1 MATTAV
7 TTPDIGS
14 VLSGRVRRVFYAV
27 WAGASVAAGAVSV
40 WAGSAGVEVPWLA
53 PTLTTLAWLGAA
65 CGLTAASHT
74 PTAEAL
80 PGDTEAA
87 AAAVAAPAAL
97 PAAEAVAEPGT
108 VPAREA

>member
-1 MATTAV
+1 M
-7 TTPDIGS
+7 
-14 VLSGRVRRVFYAV
+14 FYAL

-74 PTAEAL
+74 PTAESL
-80 PGDTEAA
+80 PGDAEAA
-87 AAAVAAPAAL
+87 VSAAAVPAAL
-97 PAAEAVAEPGT
+97 PAAAGPEAGT

>member
-14 VLSGRVRRVFYAV
+14 VLSGRVRRVFYAL

-87 AAAVAAPAAL
+87 VAAAAPAAL
-97 PAAEAVAEPGT
+97 PAAVAEPEAGT

>member
-1 MATTAV
+1 MAITAV

-14 VLSGRVRRVFYAV
+14 VLSGRVRQVIYAV

-87 AAAVAAPAAL
+87 VAAAAPAAL
-97 PAAEAVAEPGT
+97 PAAVAEPEAGT

>member
-14 VLSGRVRRVFYAV
+14 VLSGRVRRVFYAL

-74 PTAEAL
+74 PTAETL
-80 PGDTEAA
+80 PEA
-87 AAAVAAPAAL
+87 AAPAAL
-97 PAAEAVAEPGT
+97 PAPEAEAGT

>member
-1 MATTAV
+1 MAATAV

-14 VLSGRVRRVFYAV
+14 VLSGSVRQVIYAV

-53 PTLTTLAWLGAA
+53 PTLVTLAWLGAA
-65 CGLTAASHT
+65 CGLTAATHT

-80 PGDTEAA
+80 PEDTEAA
-87 AAAVAAPAAL
+87 VAAVAAPAAL
-97 PAAEAVAEPGT
+97 PAAEPEPEAGT

>member
-1 MATTAV
+1 MATTVV
-7 TTPDIGS
+7 TTPDISS
-14 VLSGRVRRVFYAV
+14 VLSGRVRQVIYAV

-80 PGDTEAA
+80 PGDTG
-87 AAAVAAPAAL
+87 AAVAPAAL
-97 PAAEAVAEPGT
+97 PAPEPEAVAEPGT

>member
-1 MATTAV
+1 MATTTV

-27 WAGASVAAGAVSV
+27 WASVSVAAGAVSV

-87 AAAVAAPAAL
+87 VAAVAAPAAL

>member
-1 MATTAV
+1 MAATTV

-14 VLSGRVRRVFYAV
+14 VLSGRVRRVLYAV
-27 WAGASVAAGAVSV
+27 WAGASVAAGAASV

-80 PGDTEAA
+80 PGDAES
-87 AAAVAAPAAL
+87 AVAAGAAAGAL
-97 PAAEAVAEPGT
+97 PAAAGPEAGT

>member
-1 MATTAV
+1 MAATTV

-14 VLSGRVRRVFYAV
+14 VLSGRVRQVIYAV

-80 PGDTEAA
+80 PGDA
-87 AAAVAAPAAL
+87 AAAVAAVSPAPAL
-97 PAAEAVAEPGT
+97 PAAGAEVEPGT

>member
-14 VLSGRVRRVFYAV
+14 VLSGRVRQVIYAV

-87 AAAVAAPAAL
+87 VAVAAPAAAL
-97 PAAEAVAEPGT
+97 PAAVPEPGT

>member
-14 VLSGRVRRVFYAV
+14 VLSGRVRQVIYAL
-27 WAGASVAAGAVSV
+27 WASASVAAGAMSV
-40 WAGSAGVEVPWLA
+40 WAGSAGMEVPWLA
-53 PTLTTLAWLGAA
+53 PTLTTLAWFGAA

-80 PGDTEAA
+80 PEAA
-87 AAAVAAPAAL
+87 VPAAL
-97 PAAEAVAEPGT
+97 PAAVEPEAGT

>member
-14 VLSGRVRRVFYAV
+14 VLSGRVRQVIYAV

-87 AAAVAAPAAL
+87 VAAVAPAAAL
-97 PAAEAVAEPGT
+97 PAAEPEAGT

>member
-14 VLSGRVRRVFYAV
+14 VLSGGVRQVIYAV

-80 PGDTEAA
+80 PEDT
-87 AAAVAAPAAL
+87 VAGPAAL
-97 PAAEAVAEPGT
+97 PAPEAEPGT

>member
-1 MATTAV
+1 MAVTTV

-14 VLSGRVRRVFYAV
+14 VLSGRVRRVFYAA

-80 PGDTEAA
+80 PEDT
-87 AAAVAAPAAL
+87 VASPAAL
-97 PAAEAVAEPGT
+97 PAAAEPEAGT

>member
-14 VLSGRVRRVFYAV
+14 VLSGRVRRMFYAV

-80 PGDTEAA
+80 PEAA
-87 AAAVAAPAAL
+87 EPAAL
-97 PAAEAVAEPGT
+97 PAAVGEPEAGT

>member
-1 MATTAV
+1 MAAYSV

-14 VLSGRVRRVFYAV
+14 VLSGRVRQVLYAV

-80 PGDTEAA
+80 PGDAEAA
-87 AAAVAAPAAL
+87 VSAATVPAAL
-97 PAAEAVAEPGT
+97 PAAVEPEAGT